1 LEKGYF
7 FCPETDGTID
17 YQETADGALI
27 TLCTT
32 EPLNV
37 NAIHLADQFEGKV
50 TVSVGGRKCNVERT
64 GTGYA
69 KELVARWKGKATSKG
84 LRIEVKGKRIAKPT
98 FTPVKPDRDFSE
110 AFKINDLSPFEPM
123 PAVKADKQAGT
134 EKAKNADGSEYLTS
148 CNNFDYIQF
157 SNVDFDRGGTS
168 KVVLRVRTNFSDSE
182 LEVVLDDTAGQ
193 VVGSYKLPSTN
204 GEWRELEFSIQKI
217 TKVHNVILRFFGSR
231 SESLMDVEWVKF
243 KNEESK

>member
-1 LEKGYF
+1 ME
-7 FCPETDGTID
+7 
-17 YQETADGALI
+17 
-27 TLCTT
+27 
-32 EPLNV
+32 
-37 NAIHLADQFEGKV
+37 
-50 TVSVGGRKCNVERT
+50 RK

-69 KELVARWKGKATSKG
+69 KELVVKWKGTSTSDG
-84 LRIEVKGKRIAKPT
+84 LRIEVKGKRIAKPIY
-98 FTPVKPDRDFSE
+98 TPARPDRDFSE
-110 AFKINDLSPFEPM
+110 AFKLSDLSPFEPM

-157 SNVDFDRGGTS
+157 SNVDFARGGTTH
-168 KVVLRVRTNFSDSE
+168 VVFRIRTTFPDSE

-204 GEWRELEFSIQKI
+204 GEWRELEFPIQKI

-243 KNEESK
+243 R